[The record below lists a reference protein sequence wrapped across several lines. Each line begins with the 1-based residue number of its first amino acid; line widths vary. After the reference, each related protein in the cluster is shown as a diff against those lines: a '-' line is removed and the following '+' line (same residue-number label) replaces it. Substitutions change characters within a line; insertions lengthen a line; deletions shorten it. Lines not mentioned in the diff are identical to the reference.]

1 MLRTTIGACAW
12 VLLALCA
19 SACGSGSTA
28 SQAGRGTTAAGDPSL
43 HPHPRVVIAVPPG
56 EAPSNSVDPS
66 EQTYPNVH
74 APSDAEVRAELR
86 QLSNLK
92 HRFAGEGG
100 WVFPIQPL
108 SVAAAPALVPV
119 GATVQA
125 GDPIAEVGCGIVG
138 LSSGPHLEVG
148 ISVKGGPTCCPGGG
162 ATAPLMEDLLKRL
175 YARG

>member
-1 MLRTTIGACAW
+1 MQVPDVLRTTIGACAL

-86 QLSNLK
+86 QLSILK

-108 SVAAAPALVPV
+108 SVAAAPASWSPDQGV
-119 GATVQA
+119 
-125 GDPIAEVGCGIVG
+125 D
-138 LSSGPHLEVG
+138 
-148 ISVKGGPTCCPGGG
+148 ISTNGG
-162 ATAPLMEDLLKRL
+162 ACGRRAVEVAMT
-175 YARG
+175 GGT